1 MRAAAEGLSNVMYVG
16 ADIKSLAAQHA
27 AVDFRQDE
35 SVNAVAID
43 MHQPWLALDR
53 FPLARE
59 LVKRN
64 AAMLFRRDHR
74 WQLIKIAAELF
85 KYGAN
90 LIIIQRG
97 DRPLLNHFALSILR
111 VGGHAK
117 HECTSVFFIFA
128 HQQILNFCATSN
140 REQQ

>member
-27 AVDFRQDE
+27 EVDFRQGDP
-35 SVNAVAID
+35 VNAVPID
-43 MHQPWLALDR
+43 MHQPRLALDR

-74 WQLIKIAAELF
+74 WQWIKIAAELF
-85 KYGAN
+85 IYGAT
-90 LIIIQRG
+90 LISIQRW
-97 DRPLLNHFALSILR
+97 DRPLLHHFAWTLLR
-111 VGGHAK
+111 SGSPA
-117 HECTSVFFIFA
+117 
-128 HQQILNFCATSN
+128 
-140 REQQ
+140 